1 MGFEMMAAGVA
12 YHLCFLL
19 LVTQVQ
25 GSNFDVKAYGAKANG
40 MTDDSKVQ
48 DENFCA
54 PSVLNFVLNIFSKFS
69 LPKVLCCCRL

>member
-1 MGFEMMAAGVA
+1 MGFEKMAAGVA

-48 DENFCA
+48 DENFCLEFRPEHFLQIQFA
-54 PSVLNFVLNIFSKFS
+54 
-69 LPKVLCCCRL
+69 